1 MVEDYKDMSLK
12 DHIGRVEGN
21 IKADILKD
29 DSPLHKGI
37 STISRAGANGL
48 AGQVLAWPLLT
59 RRTPSFS

>member
-29 DSPLHKGI
+29 DSP
-37 STISRAGANGL
+37 
-48 AGQVLAWPLLT
+48 
-59 RRTPSFS
+59 